1 MAETKKAIIAN
12 IEEIYK
18 FAAKIK
24 TMPECKN
31 LTSEEKQKIIFSYP
45 FKIEII

>member
-18 FAAKIK
+18 FAD
-24 TMPECKN
+24 KN
-31 LTSEEKQKIIFSYP
+31 EIVEFSP
-45 FKIEII
+45 ISNLGVALNSSAIME

>member
-1 MAETKKAIIAN
+1 MSEMKKAIIAN
-12 IEEIYK
+12 IEEIEK

-31 LTSEEKQKIIFSYP
+31 LTSEEKQKNNFLVPI
-45 FKIEII
+45 